1 MERRRTAM
9 PGVLVQGYRRDGE
22 VLLSAFVLFRAE
34 RSDND
39 SWSYGLR
46 RCLCVVRALQKYF
59 WRAVSPGKK
68 PSMGHPAAE
77 EFCRN
82 VNMLRPRITPCLL
95 IKNGGLVKT
104 IKFGNPKYVGDP
116 INAVKIFNE
125 KEVDEIIVVDIDASV
140 QRKEPDYALIKNL
153 AAECRMP
160 LCYGGG
166 VKTVKQV
173 EEIISLGV
181 EKVAI
186 SSAAISNPELIAK
199 AAEVVGN
206 QSIVVVMD
214 VKKVEAR
221 ESYEIFIHNGTKGT
235 GLNPVEFAKTAEHLG
250 AGELVINSID
260 CDGLMAGYDL
270 QLARKVRDATNLPMT
285 VLGGAGSLKDIA
297 ALIELFGT
305 IGDAAGSLFVFK
317 GKYRSVHII
326 YHSRSEKTA

>member
-1 MERRRTAM
+1 
-9 PGVLVQGYRRDGE
+9 
-22 VLLSAFVLFRAE
+22 
-34 RSDND
+34 
-39 SWSYGLR
+39 
-46 RCLCVVRALQKYF
+46 
-59 WRAVSPGKK
+59 
-68 PSMGHPAAE
+68 
-77 EFCRN
+77 
-82 VNMLRPRITPCLL
+82 MLRPRITPCLL
-95 IKNGGLVKT
+95 VKNGGLVKT
-104 IKFGNPKYVGDP
+104 VKFGNPKYVGDP

-140 QRKEPDYALIKNL
+140 QRKEPDYGLIKNL

-166 VKTVKQV
+166 VKTVEQV

-186 SSAAISNPELIAK
+186 SSAAIGNPELIAK

-214 VKKVEAR
+214 VKKVEAS
-221 ESYEIFIHNGTKGT
+221 EPYEIFVHNSTKGT
-235 GLNPVEFAKTAEHLG
+235 GLNPVEFAKTAEQLG

-260 CDGLMAGYDL
+260 CDGMMKGYDL
-270 QLARKVRDATNLPMT
+270 QLARKVRDASNLPIT

-305 IGDAAGSLFVFK
+305 IGAAAGSLFVFK
-317 GKYRSVHII
+317 EAFRAVLINYP
-326 YHSRSEKTA
+326 SRSEKDAIVPRAREAVV